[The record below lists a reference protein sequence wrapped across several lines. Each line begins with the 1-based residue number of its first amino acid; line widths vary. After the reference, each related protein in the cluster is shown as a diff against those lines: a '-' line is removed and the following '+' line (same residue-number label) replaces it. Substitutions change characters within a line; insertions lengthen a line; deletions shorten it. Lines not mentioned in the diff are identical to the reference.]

1 MNMDKYTGFYIDKP
15 TGNNIFSYEE
25 RENKKIYVPKLIEGS
40 LDDISIGEE
49 IVFNEIDEDI
59 EIKAKGLKNMII
71 YKYQDK
77 DVYIFDNHNHAF
89 YFWIK
94 SMKKGSFT
102 KGCKLVHV
110 DQHKDTRD
118 PQNYSVDIENIDDVF
133 RYTNE
138 ILNVGSFIK
147 PALKHNVFS
156 DVIIIDSSYGF
167 DLEIEGEFVLD
178 IDLDIFSKDM
188 DYIPYD
194 LKVSR
199 IKDLIKRAKVIT
211 IASSPFFINQEYAIK
226 VLKELFNY
234 DIIEELA

>member
-1 MNMDKYTGFYIDKP
+1 MDKYNGFCIEKP
-15 TGNNIFSYEE
+15 MGNNIFSYDE
-25 RENKKIYVPKLIEGS
+25 RENKKIYVPKLIEGT
-40 LDDISIGEE
+40 LDDVLVGEE

-59 EIKAKGLKNMII
+59 EIKAKGLKNMVI
-71 YKYQDK
+71 YKYKGK
-77 DVYIFDNHNHAF
+77 DIYIFDNHNHAF

-94 SMKKGSFT
+94 SLEKGNFT

-110 DQHKDTRD
+110 DQHKDTRE
-118 PQNYSVDIENIDDVF
+118 PENYNVDIENIDDVF

-138 ILNVGSFIK
+138 VLNVGSFIK
-147 PALKHNVFS
+147 PALHHNIFS

-167 DLEIEGEFVLD
+167 ELDIDGEFVLD

-188 DYIPYD
+188 DYIPYE
-194 LKVSR
+194 LKISK
-199 IKDLIKRAKVIT
+199 IKELIEKSNVIT

-234 DIIEELA
+234 DII

>member
-1 MNMDKYTGFYIDKP
+1 MDKYNGFYIEKP
-15 TGNNIFSYEE
+15 MGNNIFSYNE

-40 LDDISIGEE
+40 LDDVSVGEE
-49 IVFNEIDEDI
+49 IVFDEIDEAI
-59 EIKAKGLKNMII
+59 EIKAKGLKNMVI
-71 YKYQDK
+71 YKYKDK
-77 DVYIFDNHNHAF
+77 DIYIFDNHNHAF

-94 SMKKGSFT
+94 SLEKDNFT

-110 DQHKDTRD
+110 DQHKDTRE
-118 PQNYSVDIENIDDVF
+118 PENYNVNISNIDDVF

-138 ILNVGSFIK
+138 VLNVGSFIK
-147 PALKHNVFS
+147 PALHHNIFS

-167 DLEIEGEFVLD
+167 ELDIDGEFVLD

-188 DYIPYD
+188 DYIPYE
-194 LKVSR
+194 LKISK
-199 IKDLIKRAKVIT
+199 IKELIEKSKVIT

-234 DIIEELA
+234 DII

>member
-1 MNMDKYTGFYIDKP
+1 MDKYTGFYIDKP

-25 RENKKIYVPKLIEGS
+25 RENKKIYVPKLIEGT
-40 LDDISIGEE
+40 LDDVSVGEE

-59 EIKAKGLKNMII
+59 EIKAKGLKNMVI
-71 YKYQDK
+71 YKYQNK

-94 SMKKGSFT
+94 SLKKGKFN

-110 DQHKDTRD
+110 DQHKDTREPD
-118 PQNYSVDIENIDDVF
+118 NYNVDIDNIDDVF

-138 ILNVGSFIK
+138 VLNVGSFIK
-147 PALKHNVFS
+147 PALKYNIFS

-167 DLEIEGEFVLD
+167 NLEIDEEFVLD

-199 IKDLIKRAKVIT
+199 IKELIKRSKVIT
-211 IASSPFFINQEYAIK
+211 IASSPFFIDQNYAIK

-234 DIIEELA
+234 DIIEELT

>member
-1 MNMDKYTGFYIDKP
+1 MDKYNGFYIEKP
-15 TGNNIFSYEE
+15 MGNNIFSYDE
-25 RENKKIYVPKLIEGS
+25 RENKKIYVPKLIEGT
-40 LDDISIGEE
+40 LEDVLVGEE

-59 EIKAKGLKNMII
+59 EIKAKGLKNMVI
-71 YKYQDK
+71 YKYKGK
-77 DVYIFDNHNHAF
+77 DIYIFDNHNHAF

-94 SMKKGSFT
+94 SLEKGNFT

-110 DQHKDTRD
+110 DQHKDTRE
-118 PQNYSVDIENIDDVF
+118 PENYNVDIENIDDVF

-138 ILNVGSFIK
+138 VLNVGSFIK
-147 PALKHNVFS
+147 PALHNNIFS

-167 DLEIEGEFVLD
+167 ELDIDGEFVLD

-188 DYIPYD
+188 DYIPYE
-194 LKVSR
+194 LKISK
-199 IKDLIKRAKVIT
+199 IKELIEKSKVIT

-234 DIIEELA
+234 DII